1 MTSVAR
7 IGGVIFAVLCAALSP
22 LERARAD
29 APCGGADAACETS
42 LGSYFIARPTG
53 VETPKALVFFHG
65 GGGWG
70 SRIFTMRAEMTKAFT
85 DRGYAVIAPNGK
97 KRPGSRFGPGW
108 SFIPQFEPLRD
119 EVAFTREILADAA
132 ARHGVDVSAPLLT
145 GYSIGG
151 SLVSYLACRDPAL
164 AKAFA
169 PLAGGFWRPHPE
181 TCAGPV
187 RLLHTHGWRD
197 QTVPLEGRPL
207 GSIGVEQGDIHET
220 LAMWRRQ
227 NDCPKYRADEFVTE
241 GPFWRRIWSTCAA
254 GALEFALHPGG
265 HEMPDA
271 WATLAIDWFE
281 SLPDE

>member
-1 MTSVAR
+1 M
-7 IGGVIFAVLCAALSP
+7 
-22 LERARAD
+22 
-29 APCGGADAACETS
+29 
-42 LGSYFIARPTG
+42 
-53 VETPKALVFFHG
+53 
-65 GGGWG
+65 
-70 SRIFTMRAEMTKAFT
+70 
-85 DRGYAVIAPNGK
+85 
-97 KRPGSRFGPGW
+97 
-108 SFIPQFEPLRD
+108 
-119 EVAFTREILADAA
+119 
-132 ARHGVDVSAPLLT
+132 
-145 GYSIGG
+145 
-151 SLVSYLACRDPAL
+151 
-164 AKAFA
+164 
-169 PLAGGFWRPHPE
+169 
-181 TCAGPV
+181 